1 MDPSKAMIRAL
12 NEEQRL
18 LDQRTKVLKREQL
31 RLDKVKAIFSVGEV
45 TPTTPTPTSTARK
58 PKTRQPINTS
68 WPKAAEIRVMVRR
81 YLENHENGLS
91 KINII
96 KLVFSDAKVPMGAPS
111 QPHGLATRVYSALA
125 SLNKTGYIRKGGE
138 TGSEVVMSP
147 KGRTEKRWA

>member
-18 LDQRTKVLKREQL
+18 LDQRTKVLNREQQ
-31 RLDKVKAIFSVGEV
+31 RLNKVKAIFSVGAA
-45 TPTTPTPTSTARK
+45 TPATPKTISKARQ
-58 PKTRQPINTS
+58 PKTRQPRNTS
-68 WPKAAEIRVMVRR
+68 WPKAAQIRVMVRG
-81 YLENHENGLS
+81 YLNDHENGLT

-96 KLVFSDAKVPMGAPS
+96 KLIFSDSKVPMGAPS

-125 SLNKTGYIRKGGE
+125 SLNKTGYIRKGGT
-138 TGSEVVMSP
+138 TGSEVVMSS